1 MEKSIKEKYLSS
13 AALLLIASV
22 LVKIIGAVY
31 KIPLTGYIGATGRG
45 YFSIAYSLFMP
56 VHAITMGAFPV
67 ALSSLVSKYLSKGN
81 DARVMQL
88 KKSANRLFFIVGIA
102 GLLLISLLA
111 KPYADLIAD
120 SPKAV
125 FTILVLAPSALFS
138 SMAASRRSFAEGHL
152 NMVPT
157 AVCQVLEAAFKMI
170 FGLLFARIS
179 MSYLYEAYLDTGAVF
194 GVQAQNEGE
203 ALSMIY
209 PLTSAAA
216 MLGVTLG
223 NFAALVYACAYNR
236 AKYSRGKLLNQRKET
251 RVGREL
257 ISFSLTLVAATIIQS
272 VSAFLDTASI
282 QYCLSICSNEA
293 LAKAYEA
300 PISLAGVAVEDV
312 ETYVYGLYS
321 SALDF
326 KNLIPGITMSLGV
339 AAVPALSAAYQ
350 SGSGRFSD
358 LYSGI
363 VKYTVIL
370 SAAGGGALA
379 LFSYDILKLF
389 YASSNPDIVMGCHS
403 LLFWMGVSVMP
414 ASLASTCVFAVQALG
429 YSKRLIFPFVISAL
443 VRVGLNCYLVS
454 DVRFNLYGSVIST
467 FISYLIISVWAMF
480 IISSVTKVKIS
491 PVQVFLKPII
501 ACAVTAFS
509 CYAVSSSLFGAL
521 EWSLNFI
528 LSAVLFLSLLTILL
542 LFFGTLSTK
551 DLKFI
556 GIR

>member
-22 LVKIIGAVY
+22 LVKIIGAIY

-88 KKSANRLFFIVGIA
+88 KKSANRLFFIVGII
-102 GLLLISLLA
+102 GLLLITLLA

-120 SPKAV
+120 APKAV

-152 NMVPT
+152 NMIPT

-179 MSYLYEAYLDTGAVF
+179 MSYLYEAYLDTGAVL

-236 AKYSRGKLLNQRKET
+236 AKYSQGKVLQKQKET
-251 RVGREL
+251 GVGKEL
-257 ISFSLTLVAATIIQS
+257 ISFSLPLVAATIIQS
-272 VSAFLDTASI
+272 ISAFLDTASI
-282 QYCLSICSNEA
+282 QYCLSMCPNEA
-293 LAKAYEA
+293 LSKAYEA
-300 PISLAGVAVEDV
+300 SISLAGVASEDV

-339 AAVPALSAAYQ
+339 AAVPALSAAYE
-350 SGSGRFSD
+350 SSSGRFSD

-363 VKYTVIL
+363 IKYTVIL
-370 SAAGGGALA
+370 SAGGGGALA

-389 YASSNPDIVMGCHS
+389 YASSNPDIVLGCHS

-429 YSKRLIFPFVISAL
+429 YSKRLIFPFVITAL
-443 VRVGLNCYLVS
+443 VRLGLNCYLVS
-454 DVRFNLYGSVIST
+454 DVRLNLYGSVISA
-467 FISYLIISVWAMF
+467 FVSYLIIAVWAMA
-480 IISSVTKVKIS
+480 IISSVTKVKIK
-491 PVQVFLKPII
+491 PVQVFFKPII

-528 LSAVLFLSLLTILL
+528 LSAALFLSLLTILL